1 MQQTLESQNLQKKL
15 QYSLRSA
22 YIGVAPIYITNYTVL
37 DIILKNNLM
46 QQTVEFQDLLGMEL
60 L

>member
-1 MQQTLESQNLQKKL
+1 MQQTVEFQNFQKK
-15 QYSLRSA
+15 YSLGSA
-22 YIGVAPIYITNYTVL
+22 YIGVVPIYITNYTVL